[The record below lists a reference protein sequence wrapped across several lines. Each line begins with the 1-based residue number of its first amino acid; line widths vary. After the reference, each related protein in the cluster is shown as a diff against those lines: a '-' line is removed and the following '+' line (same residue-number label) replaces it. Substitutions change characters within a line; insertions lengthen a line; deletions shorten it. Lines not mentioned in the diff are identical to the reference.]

1 MESLNLTPANPAT
14 NPIFT
19 AKFIFVKNK
28 LIILLLL
35 TALCHQV
42 LFAQM
47 PYTQKA
53 YAVYVEKDIPYG
65 TSPTYAGGTEAL
77 VLDLYKPIGD
87 NNCQRPLLVMAH
99 GGGFLAGTKDD
110 YDVVQICQ
118 EMAARGY
125 AAASIHYRLGIAYQ
139 TKGDKPRAITAF
151 QQFLGYAPP
160 GKSADDAR
168 QRIEMLKVGG

>member
-87 NNCQRPLLVMAH
+87 NKTPDGRQMNRRVQFIVTEKKPIPVTTIKQGVAPVP
-99 GGGFLAGTKDD
+99 TK
-110 YDVVQICQ
+110 V
-118 EMAARGY
+118 E
-125 AAASIHYRLGIAYQ
+125 
-139 TKGDKPRAITAF
+139 
-151 QQFLGYAPP
+151 
-160 GKSADDAR
+160 
-168 QRIEMLKVGG
+168 